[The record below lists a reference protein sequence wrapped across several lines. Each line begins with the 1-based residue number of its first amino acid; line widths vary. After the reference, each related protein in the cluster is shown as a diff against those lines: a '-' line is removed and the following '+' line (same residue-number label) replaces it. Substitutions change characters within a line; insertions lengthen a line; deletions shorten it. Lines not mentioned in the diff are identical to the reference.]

1 MPTYVWL
8 KQNFHKRSLPVS
20 QKCTLMFSILFYF
33 FLFWKCQLQPT
44 KFISWH
50 VYWSWLSVW
59 KTFYYPMWPLP
70 SSLTLSSTLLL
81 TLLQLQLLCL
91 RYDMV
96 TLALGLL
103 HLAFSPLGTLFPC
116 SLPISAGVLFKC
128 FFFFYQ
134 RLSLTVPV
142 PKFSIKLLIV
152 AHMYYIIQSIC
163 IYMSLRL
170 VRLWE

>member
-103 HLAFSPLGTLFPC
+103 HSKRYSGLQNVAFQ
-116 SLPISAGVLFKC
+116 VK
-128 FFFFYQ
+128 
-134 RLSLTVPV
+134 RVPV
-142 PKFSIKLLIV
+142 SFSLAHAFFTCEHKHSQPFLKGYRSIPCVLIQ
-152 AHMYYIIQSIC
+152 I
-163 IYMSLRL
+163 R
-170 VRLWE
+170 